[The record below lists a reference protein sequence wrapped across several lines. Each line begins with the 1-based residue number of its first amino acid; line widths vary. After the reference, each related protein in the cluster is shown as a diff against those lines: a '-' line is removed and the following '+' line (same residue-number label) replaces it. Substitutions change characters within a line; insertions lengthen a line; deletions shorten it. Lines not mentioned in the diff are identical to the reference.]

1 MSVTDTSSSLTQN
14 VTKIEAGAYV
24 AAAAFLGR
32 TPVLAL
38 GDGQIVFAEIGAE
51 KRIEAH
57 PDAGILCAARG
68 PRTLVTGGDD
78 GRVVEIAAN
87 GAVTEIAKEKT
98 GWIDALAFRED
109 GAIGWACGK
118 TVRARSAKGELK
130 SVAAPSTVRGLAF
143 LSKGYRLA
151 MAHYNG
157 ASLWFPNTDA
167 GLDLY
172 EWKGS
177 HLDVTLSPGGRFLVT
192 SMQEN
197 ALHGWRLSDKQNMRM
212 SGYPAKTRSLS
223 WSSDGDWLATSGA
236 DACIVWPFKE
246 KTGPMNKAPHECGV
260 REARVSQVAF
270 HPKALVIAVGYD
282 DGWVLLCRLTDAAEL
297 LVHRPGE
304 TPEGAITALTWDGDG
319 RHLLFGSAEGFAGLL
334 TMPA

>member
-1 MSVTDTSSSLTQN
+1 MAATDTASSLTQH
-14 VTKIEAGAYV
+14 VRKIEAGAYV
-24 AAAAFLGR
+24 TAAAFLGR

-38 GDGQIVFAEIGAE
+38 GDGDVVLAEIGSETRVA
-51 KRIEAH
+51 AH
-57 PDAGILCAARG
+57 PGAGILSAARSQ
-68 PRTLVTGGDD
+68 RTLLTGGDD
-78 GRVVEIAAN
+78 GRVVEI
-87 GAVTEIAKEKT
+87 GADGAMKEIAHEKA
-98 GWIDALAFRED
+98 GWIDALTARDD
-109 GAIGWACGK
+109 GAIAWACGK
-118 TVRARSAKGELK
+118 SVHARNAKGEVK
-130 SVAAPSTVRGLAF
+130 SIMAPSSVRGAAF
-143 LSKGYRLA
+143 LPKGYRLA
-151 MAHYNG
+151 IAHYNG

-167 GLDLY
+167 GLDTY

-177 HLDVTLSPGGRFLVT
+177 HLDVTVSPDGRFVVT

-197 ALHGWRLSDKQNMRM
+197 SLHGWRIADKQNMRM
-212 SGYPAKTRSLS
+212 SGYPAKSRSLS
-223 WSSDGDWLATSGA
+223 WSGDGEWLATSGA
-236 DACIVWPFKE
+236 DACIVWPFKD
-246 KTGPMNKAPHECGV
+246 KAGPMNKAPHECGV

-304 TPEGAITALTWDGDG
+304 TDEGAITALTWDADG

>member
-1 MSVTDTSSSLTQN
+1 MAETDTASSLTQH

-24 AAAAFLGR
+24 TAAAFLGR

-38 GDGQIVFAEIGAE
+38 GDGQVILAEIGAE

-57 PDAGILCAARG
+57 PDAGILCTARTQ
-68 PRTLVTGGDD
+68 RTLLTGGDD
-78 GRVVEIAAN
+78 GRVVEI
-87 GAVTEIAKEKT
+87 GADGKPVEIFKEKM
-98 GWIDALAFRED
+98 GWIDALAARDD
-109 GAIGWACGK
+109 GTMAWASGK
-118 TVRARSAKGELK
+118 NVRARGAKGEVK
-130 SVAAPSTVRGLAF
+130 SIAAPSTVRGLGF
-143 LSKGYRLA
+143 VQKGYRLA
-151 MAHYNG
+151 IAHYNG
-157 ASLWFPNTDA
+157 ASLWFPNTEA
-167 GLDLY
+167 GLDFY

-177 HLDVTLSPGGRFLVT
+177 HLDVTLSPDRRFLVT

-212 SGYPAKTRSLS
+212 TGYPAKSRSLS
-223 WSSDGDWLATSGA
+223 WSSDGHWLATSGA

-270 HPKALVIAVGYD
+270 HPKALVIAIGYD
-282 DGWVLLCRLTDAAEL
+282 DGWVLLARLTDAAEL

-304 TPEGAITALTWDGDG
+304 TPEGAITAMSWDADG
-319 RHLLFGSAEGFAGLL
+319 QHLLFGSAEGFAGLL

>member
-1 MSVTDTSSSLTQN
+1 MSSTDTASSLTQH

-24 AAAAFLGR
+24 TAAAFLGR

-38 GDGQIVFAEIGAE
+38 GDGQVVLAEIGAE
-51 KRIEAH
+51 KRVAAH
-57 PDAGILCAARG
+57 PDAGILSAVHGGRA
-68 PRTLVTGGDD
+68 LITGGDD
-78 GRVVEIAAN
+78 GRVIEIGPDGRLVEIY
-87 GAVTEIAKEKT
+87 KEKT
-98 GWIDALAFRED
+98 GWIDALAARED
-109 GAIGWACGK
+109 GSIAWASGK
-118 TVRARSAKGELK
+118 NVRARSAKGEVK
-130 SVAAPSTVRGLAF
+130 SIVAPSTVRGVGF
-143 LSKGYRLA
+143 VPKGYRLA

-157 ASLWFPNTDA
+157 ASLWFPNTEA

-177 HLDVTLSPGGRFLVT
+177 HLDVTFSPDGRFLVT

-212 SGYPAKTRSLS
+212 SGYPAKSRSLS
-223 WSSDGDWLATSGA
+223 WSSDGHWLATSGA

-270 HPKALVIAVGYD
+270 HPRAQVIAVGYD
-282 DGWVLLCRLTDAAEL
+282 DGWILLCRLTDAAEL

-304 TPEGAITALTWDGDG
+304 VPEGAITALSWDADG